1 MPRPGNSA
9 ERRLQIARAFRK
21 VMAAKGYDGASIT
34 DVAAE
39 AGLAPGLVHYHFEN
53 KLQILLAVLAD
64 LLGGHARALEEALA
78 RADGD
83 PAAQLDA
90 FLDLHLA
97 TGKHADPEGL
107 ACWIALMGEA
117 LRHPEVREAYDRATG
132 ELIARLV
139 RVIEAGLARGEFR
152 GADPKVAA
160 AALMAAIQGY
170 FVLAATARE
179 QIPRRSA
186 ATAVKA
192 MARGLL
198 DRAEPATKSKRR

>member
-1 MPRPGNSA
+1 MPRPGNSP
-9 ERRLQIARAFRK
+9 ERRQQIARAFRK
-21 VMAAKGYDGASIT
+21 VMAAKGYDGASIA

-39 AGLAPGLVHYHFEN
+39 AGLAPGLVHYHFQN
-53 KLQILLAVLAD
+53 KLQILLAVLDD
-64 LLGGHARALEEALA
+64 LLGGHARALDDALA
-78 RADGD
+78 RVDGD

-117 LRHPEVREAYDRATG
+117 LRHPEVREAYDRATAA
-132 ELIARLV
+132 LIGRLARV
-139 RVIEAGLARGEFR
+139 VEAGLAE
-152 GADPKVAA
+152 GAFSDVDPRVAA
-160 AALMAAIQGY
+160 PALMAAIQGY

-198 DRAEPATKSKRR
+198 HGAPAPSKPKKR